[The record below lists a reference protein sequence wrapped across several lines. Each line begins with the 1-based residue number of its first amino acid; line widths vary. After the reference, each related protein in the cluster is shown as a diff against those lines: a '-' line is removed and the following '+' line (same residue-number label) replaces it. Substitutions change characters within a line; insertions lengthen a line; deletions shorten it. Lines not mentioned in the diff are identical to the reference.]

1 MIEIRRTDAS
11 DEDFF
16 KLVTLLDTELA
27 ERDGTEHA
35 YYAQFNKIDSIRHVV
50 IACVGGRSVSCGAI
64 KHFGLKTMEIKR
76 MFTIPDHRGN
86 GIAAMVLD
94 ELEKWALELSCT
106 RCVLETG
113 KKQPEAIRLYTKC
126 GYSLIPNYG
135 QYAEMENSVC
145 FAKEIVI

>member
-1 MIEIRRTDAS
+1 
-11 DEDFF
+11 
-16 KLVTLLDTELA
+16 
-27 ERDGTEHA
+27 
-35 YYAQFNKIDSIRHVV
+35 
-50 IACVGGRSVSCGAI
+50 
-64 KHFGLKTMEIKR
+64 
-76 MFTIPDHRGN
+76 FTIPDHRGK